1 MEEKYI
7 CAVLAY
13 DFQEPNFMNRYGAI
27 LFDKNYEST
36 LIGSKRC
43 TRLMESSIELIN
55 FPKRLSLDSAL
66 EMVNARII
74 HHTELDMENLSDIV

>member
-7 CAVLAY
+7 CALLTY
-13 DFQEPNFMNRYGAI
+13 DFQEPNFMNRYGVI

-36 LIGSKRC
+36 VIGSKRD
-43 TRLMESSIELIN
+43 TKLMESSMELID

-66 EMVNARII
+66 EMVNSRIV